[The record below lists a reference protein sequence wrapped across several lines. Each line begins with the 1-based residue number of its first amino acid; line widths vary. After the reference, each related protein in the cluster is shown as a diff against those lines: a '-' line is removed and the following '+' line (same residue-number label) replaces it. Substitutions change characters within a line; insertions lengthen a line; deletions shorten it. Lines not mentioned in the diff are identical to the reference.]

1 MITAAEMRKLL
12 LEEYGIHNEKELEA
26 ALQALGGINI
36 SAFVGT
42 STDCP
47 RTVHGQSAD
56 KITEN
61 SGHHK
66 GTKGTADSLKQ

>member
-1 MITAAEMRKLL
+1 MITVSEMRDLL
-12 LEEYGIHNEKELEA
+12 AKEYGIHNDKELEA

-36 SAFVGT
+36 LAFVGT

-66 GTKGTADSLKQ
+66 GTKGTANSLKQ